1 MPPAPLWV
9 PVVHNRYQDFHVAP
23 ALSPECP
30 KLKTGGSVVT
40 GQWPPI
46 SSGYWK
52 LQERA
57 GLRQIEVT
65 LLGFQP
71 PIIELPA
78 GSSAL
83 RGRLAPLLLVAS
95 TAAWRLSTIQTT
107 QRFGIQLHD
116 ENPEIGNCLQF
127 DAEVSSKNVLLP
139 DPYALGSHGYQQLRD
154 QFSSQ
159 ALPPW
164 RERLPIAFWRG
175 ASTGTQ
181 ALTLKRIS
189 KNLRYKLCQ
198 FSLVEP
204 SLLDARFTA
213 IVQSRDTKAK
223 SEIQQ
228 HLMRIGLLKPH
239 CKPWIFG
246 LHQFLIEIDGN
257 VNSWGLLWKLL
268 SGSCILK
275 VDSLRRQWYHH
286 KLKPYVHFIPI
297 AKDLSNLGEQL
308 DWCRTHPQHCE
319 KIAVAGQALAL
330 KEAKNLGQS
339 VLKAVDCLTNN
350 P

>member
-1 MPPAPLWV
+1 MA
-9 PVVHNRYQDFHVAP
+9 
-23 ALSPECP
+23 
-30 KLKTGGSVVT
+30 

-52 LQERA
+52 LNERA
-57 GLRQIEVT
+57 GLRQLEVT
-65 LLGFQP
+65 LQGFQP

-78 GSSAL
+78 GSSTL

-95 TAAWRLSTIQTT
+95 TAAWRLSSIQTT

-116 ENPEIGNCLQF
+116 ENPDMDNCLQF
-127 DAEVSSKNVLLP
+127 DAGVSSENVLLP
-139 DPYALGSHGYQQLRD
+139 DPYALGSYGYKQLRD
-154 QFSSQ
+154 QFASQ

-164 RERLPIAFWRG
+164 QERLPIAFWRG
-175 ASTGTQ
+175 ASTGTH
-181 ALTLKRIS
+181 ALTLKRLS
-189 KNLRYKLCQ
+189 RNLRYKLCC

-204 SLLDARFTA
+204 SLLDARITA

-228 HLMRIGLLKPH
+228 HLMNIGLLRPH
-239 CKPWIFG
+239 CTPWIFA
-246 LHQFLIEIDGN
+246 LHRFLIEIDGN

-275 VDSLRRQWYHH
+275 VDSRRRQWYHH
-286 KLKPYVHFIPI
+286 KLKPYVHYVPV

-308 DWCRTHPQHCE
+308 DWCRTHPQNCE
-319 KIAVAGQALAL
+319 QIASTGRALAL
-330 KEAKNLGQS
+330 KEANNIGQS
-339 VLKAVDCLTNN
+339 VLKAVDYLTNN